1 MITVRC
7 EQCGQE
13 FQAQRRSAKT
23 CSALCR
29 QHRRRGHPPV
39 VPPATFWERFNRA
52 FEDAKVLTRDPDYI
66 GYRVVSVFIMVT
78 DETDTTFGS
87 WEFHEYV

>member
-7 EQCGQE
+7 EQCGRE

-39 VPPATFWERFNRA
+39 LQPPTFRERFNEA
-52 FEDAKVLTRDPDYI
+52 FEEAKVLTRNPEYV

-78 DETDTTFGS
+78 DETNEMFGS
-87 WEFHEYV
+87 WEFHEDV

>member
-39 VPPATFWERFNRA
+39 VPPDSFLERFNRA
-52 FEDAKVLTRDPDYI
+52 FEEAKVLARNPEYI
-66 GYRVVSVFIMVT
+66 GYPVVSVFIMVT
-78 DETDTTFGS
+78 DETNEMFGS
-87 WEFHEYV
+87 WEFHEDV

>member
-23 CSALCR
+23 CSDLCR

-39 VPPATFWERFNRA
+39 IPPNTFWERFNRA
-52 FEDAKVLTRDPDYI
+52 FEEAKVLVRRPDHI
-66 GYRVVSVFIMVT
+66 GDRYVSVYIMVT
-78 DETDTTFGS
+78 DDNNEIPRM
-87 WEFHEYV
+87 WEFHEDV